1 MTLRVG
7 VVALIGIWA
16 YLSWAPIQHLEN
28 RVLDWNMRSYA
39 NQAEPDTDIV
49 ILDIDEHSLEAMV
62 PEYGRY
68 PWSRAAFASLVEVL
82 EKQNPAAIVFD
93 ILFIDPHREHRDDD
107 LYFVDTILKTNN
119 TWFPFVKLETV
130 DSEDNGYP
138 LDRLGA
144 AIRTATAKDGVK
156 AALLLP
162 MPGLRDTG
170 RLGIINIRA
179 DSDGVIRHYPVLYNI
194 DGWHL
199 PSLALSVS
207 KGLGY
212 DTPNGTEMPLVWA
225 RGEKGRMHYSFFD
238 VYRDLGASKP
248 KNYGATFKNRIIVIG
263 TTAPA
268 LGDLKL
274 TPLGANYPGVEI
286 LATAIDNI
294 KNQKHLS
301 SVSGITSPIL
311 IITLLVMLAWSFNRG
326 LSPLIS
332 GIGLLFASFVLLS
345 TSRLLLTQWL
355 WIFPPVTIILTAWI
369 FYIIEISRA
378 YRIEQRRRQK
388 ITSTFGRF
396 LDPRV
401 VKQLV
406 GQADVSSIQQ
416 GEKQQIT
423 VLFTDIRGFTTLAEQ
438 QTPQETVD
446 LLNRYFERQVEVIF
460 RHGGTLDK
468 YIGDAIMAFWGAPT
482 RQPDHAQRAL
492 EAAKDMEQTLIKFR
506 KEFIAGGSDLDIGIG
521 IHTGEAIVGLIGSPL
536 HRQDYT
542 VIGDTVNIAS
552 RIEGQTRDRC
562 RILVSGATREASS
575 DDIEFIDHGSVLLK
589 GRREEIRIFEPKWS
603 QK

>member
-1 MTLRVG
+1 MRVG
-7 VVALIGIWA
+7 AIALFGIWA
-16 YLSWAPIQHLEN
+16 YLSWEPVQYLEN
-28 RVLDWNMRSYA
+28 RVLDWNLRSYA
-39 NQAEPDTDIV
+39 EQAVPDTDIV
-49 ILDIDEHSLEAMV
+49 VLDIDEHSLEAMT

-68 PWSRAAFASLVEVL
+68 PWSRAAFASVVEAL
-82 EKQNPAAIVFD
+82 EKQKPAAIVFD
-93 ILFIDPHREHRDDD
+93 ILFVDPHREHRDDD
-107 LYFVDTILKTNN
+107 LYFINTIRKTNN
-119 TWFPFVKLETV
+119 TYFPFVKLDAGE
-130 DSEDNGYP
+130 SENYGFP
-138 LDRLGA
+138 LKQLGA
-144 AIRTATAKDGVK
+144 AIRTEASEDGAK

-170 RLGIINIRA
+170 RLGTINIRA
-179 DSDGVIRHYPVLYNI
+179 DADGVFRRYPVHHNAS
-194 DGWHL
+194 GWRI

-212 DTPNGTEMPLVWA
+212 DTPNVTQIPLVWLQ
-225 RGEKGRMHYSFFD
+225 GREGRKHYSFSD
-238 VYRDLGASKP
+238 VYRDLGARKP
-248 KNYGATFKNRIIVIG
+248 EIYGATFKNKIVVIG
-263 TTAPA
+263 STATA

-274 TPLGANYPGVEI
+274 TPLGANYPGVAI

-294 KNQKHLS
+294 KNQKYLS
-301 SVSGITSPIL
+301 SVPGITSPL
-311 IITLLVMLAWSFNRG
+311 IIFTLLVMLAWSFSRG
-326 LSPLIS
+326 LSPLVS
-332 GIGLLFASFVLLS
+332 GVGLLFASLVLLS
-345 TSRLLLTQWL
+345 ASRLLLTQWL
-355 WIFPPVTIILTAWI
+355 WIFPPVTIVLTAWL

-388 ITSTFGRF
+388 ITNTFGRF

-438 QTPQETVD
+438 QTPQQTVD
-446 LLNRYFERQVEVIF
+446 LLNRYFEQQVEVVF

-482 RQPDHAQRAL
+482 TQPDHAQRAL
-492 EAAKDMEQTLIKFR
+492 DAAKDMEETLLEFR
-506 KEFIAGGSDLDIGIG
+506 KQSIASGADLDIGIG
-521 IHTGEAIVGLIGSPL
+521 IHTGEAIVGLIGSPQ

-552 RIEGQTRDRC
+552 RIEGQTRGRC
-562 RILVSGATREASS
+562 RILVSDATRQAIE